1 MRTLFRIIL
10 ALAAAALLSAPALAA
25 KGDNGNGNNGNG
37 NNGNGQD
44 KSESSDSGN
53 NGNANGAGN
62 GNGNNGNP
70 NGNPNGNNGN
80 NGNGNNGR
88 GNPAGD
94 PTRSNAIVVVP
105 DDQQVVQNAV
115 RARAALSLSEITAV
129 VGGETDGRIL
139 DVQLVTFKGIYLYDV
154 TVLERDGVLHKLYFN
169 ARSGVRVRTD

>member
-25 KGDNGNGNNGNG
+25 KGDNSNG

-70 NGNPNGNNGN
+70 NGNNGNGN

>member
-37 NNGNGQD
+37 QD

-53 NGNANGAGN
+53 NGNGNANGAGN

-70 NGNPNGNNGN
+70 NGNNGNNGS
-80 NGNGNNGR
+80 GNNGR

-94 PTRSNAIVVVP
+94 PTRPNAIVVVP

>member
-37 NNGNGQD
+37 QD
-44 KSESSDSGN
+44 KSGSSDSGN
-53 NGNANGAGN
+53 NGNGNANGAGN
-62 GNGNNGNP
+62 GNGN